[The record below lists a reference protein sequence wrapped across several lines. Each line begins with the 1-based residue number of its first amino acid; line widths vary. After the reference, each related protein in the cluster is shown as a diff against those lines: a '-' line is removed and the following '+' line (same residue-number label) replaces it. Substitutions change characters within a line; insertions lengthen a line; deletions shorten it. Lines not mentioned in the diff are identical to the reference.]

1 MLFGDAV
8 FAFRH
13 SCRLAHRSQRKTDDD
28 RATRRA
34 DTIRRRVGWEPG
46 ILNGE
51 GLKPK
56 GMHWRAFE
64 RLLGERLN
72 SPGLSRRRMFRCN
85 EMLATIFIELRPGYS
100 LTATNATFKI
110 NELTSTC
117 CRRGPH

>member
-56 GMHWRAFE
+56 GMHWRTFE
-64 RLLGERLN
+64 RLQGEHNLYVNAALVGMSARLGLLHGRLGEIE
-72 SPGLSRRRMFRCN
+72 S
-85 EMLATIFIELRPGYS
+85 EMGPLQPRATRAGCQP
-100 LTATNATFKI
+100 
-110 NELTSTC
+110 
-117 CRRGPH
+117 P